1 MRVNLL
7 AGDAQYDFTDCTR
20 RISDGVKSVAEEK
33 PLVSS
38 RFYTMLAGPCKNAVT
53 VSFCK

>member
-7 AGDAQYDFTDCTR
+7 AGDAQYDFMVYTR
-20 RISDGVKSVAEEK
+20 RISDGVYTVAEEK

-38 RFYTMLAGPCKNAVT
+38 RFYTMLAGPCKDAVT